1 VKAPPKALPP
11 AAIVAERDRLIGSA
25 EPEWQPLLDRLCR
38 ATVWNQLSKR
48 SPVITRPQLI
58 EQLGTVD
65 GKWSDRDLAVRAVLL
80 NSYCLVTLG
89 ARTFTTAEKDERGY
103 PYLTRADRLRAEA
116 AALLEEGEDSE
127 AAEHARAIERA
138 AAFCE
143 REAYDITAAFDEA
156 DTPRA
161 KRHQVSPHV
170 RGFCRRL
177 AEAMRYIYGDASY
190 GTVASIATAAF
201 DRTDISKEHVRYWC
215 K

>member
-1 VKAPPKALPP
+1 MVGSRSRGAGGPFKFVLSCHLRRTNVYNRRKGRA
-11 AAIVAERDRLIGSA
+11 RLSLSNA
-25 EPEWQPLLDRLCR
+25 CR
-38 ATVWNQLSKR
+38 STSGR
-48 SPVITRPQLI
+48 
-58 EQLGTVD
+58 
-65 GKWSDRDLAVRAVLL
+65 
-80 NSYCLVTLG
+80 
-89 ARTFTTAEKDERGY
+89 
-103 PYLTRADRLRAEA
+103 A

-190 GTVASIATAAF
+190 GTVASIATPAF